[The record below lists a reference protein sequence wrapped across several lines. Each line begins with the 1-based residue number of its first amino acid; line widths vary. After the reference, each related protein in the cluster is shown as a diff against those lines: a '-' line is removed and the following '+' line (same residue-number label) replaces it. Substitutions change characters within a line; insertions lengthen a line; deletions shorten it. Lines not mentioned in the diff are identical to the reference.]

1 MNDNAPERQETGQ
14 AVSAY
19 KRLLKTYLD
28 RRPSG
33 TRQRIAAA
41 LGTHKSFVSQITNPN
56 YRVPLPAQHVA
67 TIIRL
72 CHFSLEERR
81 AFLDAYRSAHP
92 GQPVFPEEVPSAVGR
107 VLEIEIPA
115 FEDAA
120 LQQEVVEAIEEMAR
134 RIIDLAQNK
143 GGA

>member
-1 MNDNAPERQETGQ
+1 MNDGAPERQETGQ

-67 TIIRL
+67 AIIRL
-72 CHFSLEERR
+72 CHFSQEERR
-81 AFLDAYRSAHP
+81 AFLEAYRSAHP
-92 GQPVFPEEVPSAVGR
+92 GQPVFPEEVPSAAGR
-107 VLEIEIPA
+107 ILEIEVPA
-115 FEDAA
+115 FEDAER
-120 LQQEVVEAIEEMAR
+120 QQEVVEAIEELAR
-134 RIIDLAQNK
+134 RIITLAQSK
-143 GGA
+143 GGS